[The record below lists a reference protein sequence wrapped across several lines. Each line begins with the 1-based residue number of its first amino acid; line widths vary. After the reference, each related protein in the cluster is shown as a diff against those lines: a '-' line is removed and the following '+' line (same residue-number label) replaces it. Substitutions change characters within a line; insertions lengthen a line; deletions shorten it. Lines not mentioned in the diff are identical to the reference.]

1 MFRASA
7 PNFEGALYSGAS
19 EGRMKVGCSL
29 EAVLDV
35 PQVACSAAV
44 ASCGRAAQWEVALRM
59 LATLQCRKMKIAT
72 PSCNAAISACE
83 RSYRW
88 PLSLA
93 LFKQLRE
100 ASDADLISWNSTLSA
115 LEKGSQWHRCLTL
128 FSEMRA
134 QADIVACNAA
144 VTACMRGEAW
154 EQALALLKAAEQQH
168 LPLSKVTFNATIAA
182 VSRGTRW
189 EERTKYD
196 MLQLSS
202 LVTETTSES
211 VAGVSAAGSNHERH
225 GTWYNPG
232 FLLRK
237 LT

>member
-1 MFRASA
+1 M
-7 PNFEGALYSGAS
+7 
-19 EGRMKVGCSL
+19 CI
-29 EAVLDV
+29 
-35 PQVACSAAV
+35 Q
-44 ASCGRAAQWEVALRM
+44 
-59 LATLQCRKMKIAT
+59 
-72 PSCNAAISACE
+72 
-83 RSYRW
+83 
-88 PLSLA
+88 
-93 LFKQLRE
+93 
-100 ASDADLISWNSTLSA
+100 
-115 LEKGSQWHRCLTL
+115 
-128 FSEMRA
+128 
-134 QADIVACNAA
+134 
-144 VTACMRGEAW
+144 
-154 EQALALLKAAEQQH
+154 AAEQQH
-168 LPLSKVTFNATIAA
+168 LPLSKVGLFSDAARFWDQARGISTRQDPQRQVTFNATIAA